1 MKVKALVSFACA
13 ECSAYVGEILDLKD
27 DLAKELL
34 RCDYVNK
41 ITTTK
46 KKVAKN
52 ENQRT
57 NK

>member
-13 ECSAYVGEILDLKD
+13 ECSAYVGEVVDLKN
-27 DLAKELL
+27 DLVKELL
-34 RCDYVNK
+34 KCGYVEK
-41 ITTTK
+41 ITTK

-52 ENQRT
+52 EDQRV